1 MKVLLIDNVTDG
13 HHMAYATCLASSP
26 SYESVLALP
35 DGKGDVSCPNKNLSG
50 FRPMSYLC
58 WVRGIRRIV
67 KETKPDVVH
76 FLNANALVNYCG
88 VGLGWLRRY
97 RTIFTYH
104 LHFGGKL
111 KHFGHRRLAKI
122 GTSVVHTASLARTF
136 AAYGGKVVHIEY
148 PNFLQEDA
156 PFSRDRSV
164 RTLLALGQTRR
175 DKGLDILLEALDG
188 VKADFRLVV
197 AGAPVDFDEAFIRE
211 KTAGYADKV
220 RLDLRFLPQEVMRG
234 YLKEADYIVLPYRRV
249 FDGASGPLTEG
260 VGYEKPIIGPDCGS
274 LGEIIREHHIGYT
287 FPCES
292 AEGLRKC
299 IEKALSERFAYDETA
314 KRYREYLSPERFK
327 REYAELYGGL

>member
-88 VGLGWLRRY
+88 VGLSWLKRY
-97 RTIFTYH
+97 RTVFTYH

-111 KHFGHRRLAKI
+111 KNFGHRRLAKL

-136 AAYGGKVVHIEY
+136 AAYGGAVAHIEY
-148 PNFLQEDA
+148 PDFLQEDVV
-156 PFSRDRSV
+156 PQNHSV
-164 RTLLALGQTRR
+164 KTLLALGQTRR
-175 DKGLDILLEALDG
+175 DKGLDILLDALSG

-211 KTAGYADKV
+211 KTAGYAEKV
-220 RLDLRFLPQEVMRG
+220 KLDLRFLPEDVMRG
-234 YLKEADYIVLPYRRV
+234 YLREADFVVLPYRRV

-260 VGYEKPIIGPDCGS
+260 VGCEKPIIGPDCGS
-274 LGEIIREHHIGYT
+274 LGEIIRENHIGYT
-287 FPCES
+287 FPCEQ
-292 AEGLRKC
+292 AEGLREC
-299 IEKALSERFAYDETA
+299 IEKALREPFVYDETA
-314 KRYREYLSPERFK
+314 KKYREFLSPERFR